1 MSNSSKQD
9 IPPFNS
15 PFRGLGVMVSLVDS
29 GKRFNRDWIF
39 RNVTYTFET
48 GRSYAITG
56 PNGSGKSTL
65 LQAIAGSM
73 NLSEGSLEYRGK
85 NQEPRIKNQG
95 TSIHHPVSSIQYPV
109 SSTQHPASSIQY
121 PASGIIDPEK
131 IYQHLSIAAPYLELI
146 EEMTAKEFL
155 HFHHQFK
162 PLLSSVSIDE
172 IISIIGLENAADKQI
187 RYFSS
192 GMKQRIKLAQAIF
205 SDVPVLLLDEPCTN
219 LDSSGYQLYHDLIT
233 NYCAHKLILVS
244 SNDAQ
249 EMDFCTEKLN
259 ILDYK

>member
-1 MSNSSKQD
+1 MPHSEDTSLVL
-9 IPPFNS
+9 NS
-15 PFRGLGVMVSLVDS
+15 PWRVPEDAQLGSICLTDA

-39 RNVTYTFET
+39 RHVNYTFET

-73 NLSEGSLEYRGK
+73 NVSQGSLIYQNK
-85 NQEPRIKNQG
+85 
-95 TSIHHPVSSIQYPV
+95 YPV
-109 SSTQHPASSIQY
+109 PHT
-121 PASGIIDPEK
+121 IDPEE
-131 IYQHLSIAAPYLELI
+131 IYQHISIAAPYLELI

-162 PLLSSVSIDE
+162 PLLSAITIAEIVSIL
-172 IISIIGLENAADKQI
+172 GLENAADKQI

-205 SDVPVLLLDEPCTN
+205 SNTPVLLLDEPCTN
-219 LDSSGYQLYHDLIT
+219 LDTSGYQLYHELIVK
-233 NYCAHKLILVS
+233 YCQDKLIIVS
-244 SNDAQ
+244 SNDIQ
-249 EMDFCTEKLN
+249 EMDFCIERLN